1 MVDSIRSR
9 KTRLFFRW
17 AFLAGLLSLTLP
29 FPLTSGRMVALTNT
43 LVVTS
48 RTDSGPGSLREALM
62 LAQPGDTITFDSLV
76 FPPTTPMTITLLGAL
91 PTLNQSQITIDGS
104 NAGVVLD
111 GQHISEYA
119 DGLRITSNGIVI
131 KGLAIINF
139 AGNGITLSDGARY
152 NVIGGDFTVGNAPH
166 GEGNIITNNRDCGIV
181 IEDTGTM
188 SNTVSGN
195 LIGLD
200 VDGTRDWRVHS
211 LVVSPDYAADQT
223 LWVGTPYHGIWRS
236 TDGGAHWSD
245 VNVGLTRLDVR
256 TLAVS
261 PHYANDRTL
270 FAGIGGGSISR
281 STNGGLSWTQVYTGT
296 IDRDVVALAISSDF
310 ENDGHV
316 FAATDGMGVLV
327 SVDGGQTWATRNTG
341 IVDWVVHDV
350 EVSPAYAVDKTV
362 FAVSWR
368 TVYRS
373 VDAGINWQIMSHDT
387 WAGGHLLAISP
398 NYTADQTLFLGMRT
412 CDDTP
417 AFWKST
423 DNGTTWNPIGGD
435 PGWCALQSLALAP
448 GSGGAPMFLVGDEWS
463 GVYLSQNGGASW
475 SRVWDGRYTWA
486 VAFSPAFAQDQI
498 VFAGQRAGTVLKSVN
513 GASSWTDVAKA
524 MIEPG
529 NDDDG
534 VRIFWGAQH
543 NVIGG
548 MTAGARN
555 IISHNGVRGILI
567 SGAGTDHN
575 RVIGNYIGTLANGL
589 ENLGNLSEGI
599 VINESAQH
607 NNVGGTTASE
617 GNVIGG
623 NGGSA
628 VSLWDNGTKF
638 NVISGNYLGV
648 DASGMQAL
656 ANDGLGVNVSS
667 GAQSNRVGGVTSGER
682 NVLSGNRQSG
692 IQISGNGTFS
702 NTISGNYIGV
712 NALGT
717 AAIPNYGNGVVVG
730 SGAQYNLVGGS
741 LPNERNVISGNR
753 YNGVGVWETDT
764 SHNSVL
770 GNYIGLDVTGSYSIA
785 NGDWGVRISGGARH
799 NHIGG
804 TAPGEGNVISGNRW
818 AGVGL
823 TDSATMSNTVT
834 GNIIGA
840 DATGTLAIGNEW
852 GVTCWNDS
860 RYHVVSGNL
869 IVGNRYNGI
878 NWDSCDY
885 SVFTSNHIG
894 VNAVGDALGQSDN
907 GISLFNG
914 SHHNV
919 VGPGNIIANNAGRGI
934 GNWDPGNLCNRITQN
949 SIYRNTVMGIDNGN
963 GGNTELTKPLITSVT
978 TNTIRGVAPLA
989 HVIVE
994 FFSDENAQGR
1004 FYEGHILTD
1013 EAGFFVFTKPS
1024 GFVGPKLTATVTD
1037 NDGNTSEFSLPVN
1050 AVITPP
1056 PAISGDSYE
1065 PDNSCSQARSIS
1077 TSGIVQQHSFHAY
1090 ADTDWITFN
1099 AVSGST
1105 YLIQGQ
1111 VPPESAADLSAELY
1125 ATCTG
1130 ELLAEQD
1137 HTFAAGFSLEFT
1149 PAVDGPL
1156 YLRIVHH
1163 DPSVF
1168 GENTEYQLAVRAS
1181 INEALPGATI
1191 IVAGR
1196 LKHNDTLQNNIY
1208 HVANATHQLFTN
1220 HNYTDDRIMY
1230 LAADP
1235 TMPHVDQLATASNLA
1250 QAITVWAIGKVATD
1264 RALTLYLVDHGDV
1277 DRFYLDK
1284 PNGQWITPA
1293 QLDSWLSQLED
1304 AIPGVK
1310 INIIIE
1316 ACYSGSFIAPPGTLS
1331 KPGRVIITSTDV
1343 ANLSWAS
1350 AQGAAFSDRFLE
1362 MLAGGNSLYQSFNE
1376 ARWMA
1381 HGAHEAQSPWLDD
1394 NGDGIFDE
1402 ELDGQEAAQRGFN
1415 FAGTL
1420 SGDNWAPY
1428 IVQALGPEGIVI
1440 SSGTLR
1446 AEVRDDIAVGQ
1457 VWAAIYPPSYVPP
1470 AMEETWAVEVAIT
1483 QTLTAVTDDW
1493 YVGTYTGF
1501 DEPGTYRVI
1510 IHARDVDGT
1519 AARPLMVEVQVG
1531 WRAYMPLVIKK

>member
-1 MVDSIRSR
+1 MVELAHSQNAKLLIRRTFVVWLVSLAL
-9 KTRLFFRW
+9 LF
-17 AFLAGLLSLTLP
+17 LP
-29 FPLTSGRMVALTNT
+29 TSKRMTARTDALI
-43 LVVTS
+43 VTS
-48 RTDSGPGSLREALM
+48 RTDSGTGSLREALV
-62 LAQPGDTITFDSLV
+62 LAQPGDTIMFDPSV
-76 FPPTTPMTITLLGAL
+76 FPPATPMTITLLSAL
-91 PTLNQSQITIDGS
+91 PTLSQGYITIDGS

-111 GQHISEYA
+111 GQYVSEYA
-119 DGLRITSNGIVI
+119 DGLRITSDSNVIRGLTVLNFPSNGFVI
-131 KGLAIINF
+131 
-139 AGNGITLSDGARY
+139 SSGAKY
-152 NVIGGDFTVGNAPH
+152 NTIGGDFTTGSAPR
-166 GEGNIITNNRDCGIV
+166 GEGNIITTNGDCGIV
-181 IEDTGTM
+181 IEGAGTM

-200 VDGTRDWRVHS
+200 VDGTRDWRVHA
-211 LVVSPDYAADQT
+211 LVVSPNYATDQT
-223 LWVGTPYHGIWRS
+223 VWIGTRYHGVWRS

-245 VNVGLTRLDVR
+245 INVGLTRLDVR
-256 TLAVS
+256 AMVVS

-270 FAGIGGGSISR
+270 FAGVGGGAIFR
-281 STNGGLSWTQVYTGT
+281 STNGGLSWTQVYDGA
-296 IDRDVVALAISSDF
+296 IDRDVFALTISPDF
-310 ENDGHV
+310 DSDGHV

-327 SVDGGQTWATRNTG
+327 SVDGGQTWVIRNTG
-341 IVDWVVHDV
+341 ITDWVVHDV
-350 EVSPAYAVDKTV
+350 EVSPAYAVDRTV

-368 TVYRS
+368 AVYKS
-373 VDAGINWQIMSHDT
+373 VDAGASWQVMSQD
-387 WAGGHLLAISP
+387 AFVGGHLLAVSP
-398 NYTADQTLFLGMRT
+398 TYAADRTLFLGMRT
-412 CDDTP
+412 CDENP

-423 DNGTTWNPIGGD
+423 NGGTTWTSVGGN

-448 GSGGAPMFLVGDEWS
+448 GSGASPTLVAGDEWA
-463 GVYLSQNGGASW
+463 GIFISQNAGVNW
-475 SRVWDGRYTWA
+475 TKVWAGRYTWA
-486 VAFSPAFAQDQI
+486 VAFSPAYSQDQT
-498 VFAGQRAGTVLKSVN
+498 VFAGQRAGTVLKSVDGTN
-513 GASSWTDVAKA
+513 SWTGIAQAIV
-524 MIEPG
+524 ELG

-534 VRIFWGAQH
+534 VRILGGAQY

-548 MTAGARN
+548 LTAGARN
-555 IISHNGVRGILI
+555 VISRNGVRGVLI
-567 SGAGTDHN
+567 SGEGTDHN
-575 RVIGNYIGTLANGL
+575 QVLGNYIGTLPNGL
-589 ENLGNLSEGI
+589 EHLGNLSEGI
-599 VINESAQH
+599 VINDGAR
-607 NNVGGTTASE
+607 NNRVGGTTSGE
-617 GNVIGG
+617 RNVISG
-623 NGGSA
+623 NGSAA
-628 VSLWDNGTKF
+628 VSLWGAGTMF
-638 NVISGNYLGV
+638 NVISGNYMGV
-648 DASGMQAL
+648 DASGMNPL
-656 ANDGLGVNVSS
+656 INEGSGVNLTS
-667 GAQSNRVGGVTSGER
+667 GVQSNRVGGAAVGEQ
-682 NVLSGNRQSG
+682 NVLSGNAQDG
-692 IQISGNGTFS
+692 VNISGSDTMS
-702 NTISGNYIGV
+702 NTVLGNYIGV
-712 NALGT
+712 DAAGA
-717 AAIPNYGNGVVVG
+717 AAIPNYGNGIVIG
-730 SGAQYNLVGGS
+730 SGAQHNAIGGA
-741 LPNERNVISGNR
+741 LPSERNIISGNR
-753 YNGVGVWETDT
+753 YNGIGIWEIGTA
-764 SHNSVL
+764 HNTVV
-770 GNYIGLDVTGSYSIA
+770 GNYIGLDATGVYSIA
-785 NGDWGVRISGGARH
+785 NGDWGVRLSSGAQYNCIGGA
-799 NHIGG
+799 
-804 TAPGEGNVISGNRW
+804 APGEGNVISGNRW

-823 TDSATMSNTVT
+823 TDAATMSNTVT

-840 DATGTLAIGNEW
+840 DATGTAPIGNEW

-885 SVFTSNHIG
+885 SAFTSNHIG

-914 SHHNV
+914 AHHNI
-919 VGPGNIIANNAGRGI
+919 VGPGNVIAYNTGRGI
-934 GNWDPGNLCNRITQN
+934 GNWDPGNLYNRITQN
-949 SIYRNTVMGIDNGN
+949 SIYRNAVMGIDNGN
-963 GGNTELTKPLITSVT
+963 GGNTELTTPLITSVT
-978 TNTIRGVAPLA
+978 TNTIRGLAPLA

-994 FFSDENAQGR
+994 FFSDENTQGR

-1050 AVITPP
+1050 VVITPP

-1065 PDNSCSQARSIS
+1065 PDNICSQARSIS
-1077 TSGIVQQHSFHAY
+1077 TSGMVQQHSFHAY

-1099 AVSGST
+1099 AVGGST

-1111 VPPESAADLSAELY
+1111 VPPVSAADLSAELY
-1125 ATCTG
+1125 ASCTG

-1156 YLRIVHH
+1156 YLRLTHH
-1163 DPSVF
+1163 DPNVF
-1168 GENTEYQLAVRAS
+1168 GENVVYQLAVRALAD
-1181 INEALPGATI
+1181 EALPGAVI

-1196 LKHNDTLQNNIY
+1196 LKYNDALQSNIY

-1235 TMPHVDQLATASNLA
+1235 TLPHVDQLATASNLA
-1250 QAITVWAIGKVATD
+1250 QAITVWAIGQVAAD

-1293 QLDSWLSQLED
+1293 QLDSWLSQLES

-1331 KPGRVIITSTDV
+1331 KPGRVIITSADV

-1350 AQGAAFSDRFLE
+1350 AHGAAFSDRFLE
-1362 MLAGGNSLYQSFNE
+1362 MLAGGSSLYQSFNE

-1394 NGDGIFDE
+1394 DGDGVFDE

-1415 FAGTL
+1415 FVGTL

-1440 SSGTLR
+1440 SKGTLR

-1470 AMEETWAVEVAIT
+1470 VMEETWAVETVIT
-1483 QTLTAVTDDW
+1483 QTLTTVTDDW
-1493 YVGTYTGF
+1493 YAGTYTDF
-1501 DEPGTYRVI
+1501 DEPGIYRVV

-1519 AARPLMVEVQVG
+1519 AARPLMVEVRVG
-1531 WRAYMPLVIKK
+1531 WRAYMPLVIRQ